1 MDIGRDR
8 DGDRDRDRARDG
20 GMDRDRYRDRDRDED
35 RDREL
40 RPFSRCF
47 DLLYSQGHGT
57 FLLVQ
62 LFFLVQGL
70 GFRV

>member
-1 MDIGRDR
+1 MEIEIEIGL
-8 DGDRDRDRARDG
+8 
-20 GMDRDRYRDRDRDED
+20 GMAVWYRDRDRDED
-35 RDREL
+35 SDREL